1 MIPIVSV
8 LLDVSLNP
16 DPSQLPF
23 TGTLQDLANGLLA
36 VVLVLIAVAGFA
48 SAGAWALGI
57 ATGNMSWADRGK
69 SGFVVAA
76 IAAILAGAAAIFV
89 NFFFHLGQHLH

>member
-1 MIPIVSV
+1 MNLIKSV

-36 VVLVLIAVAGFA
+36 VVLVLIVAAAAF

-57 ATGNMSWADRGK
+57 ATSNMSWADRGK
-69 SGFVVAA
+69 SGFIVSLL
-76 IAAILAGAAAIFV
+76 AAILAGAAAILI
-89 NFFFHLGQHLH
+89 NFFFHLGQHVH